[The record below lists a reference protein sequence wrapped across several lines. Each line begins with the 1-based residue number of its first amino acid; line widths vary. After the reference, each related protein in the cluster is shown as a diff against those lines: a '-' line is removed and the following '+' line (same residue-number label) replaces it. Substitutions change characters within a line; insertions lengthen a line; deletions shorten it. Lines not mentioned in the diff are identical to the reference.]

1 MREILKKTIILAAVG
16 FVLGMLVGL
25 GFLSITGVGAYCMQ
39 EGAGGLVLYL
49 ALSGLLGAVGMGG
62 TTIYS
67 LEHWSLLRC
76 TVAHFAITLSAYC
89 AVGFTLGWLDLRDPA
104 MPFMFLGYVIAYFI
118 IWLVM
123 YLIYKRQIRRI
134 NAALKPWKEH
144 LDEKNNC
151 PVSIARDRSGS
162 GVEGPCRT
170 D

>member
-16 FVLGMLVGL
+16 FVMGMLVGL
-25 GFLSITGVGAYCMQ
+25 GFLSITGVEAYRMQ
-39 EGAGGLVLYL
+39 KGTGGLVRYL

-104 MPFMFLGYVIAYFI
+104 TPFMFLGYVIAYFI
-118 IWLVM
+118 IWLAM
-123 YLIYKRQIRRI
+123 CIKYKRQIRRI
-134 NAALKPWKEH
+134 NEALKTWKAH
-144 LDEKNNC
+144 QDEK
-151 PVSIARDRSGS
+151 
-162 GVEGPCRT
+162 T
-170 D
+170 